1 MGDHSERVELLA
13 PAGSREA
20 FVGAINA
27 GADAVYLGG
36 EKFGARAYAD
46 NFSDREI
53 VRAIEEA
60 HIFGR
65 KVYLTANILTRESE
79 LADLTSFVSELYR
92 AGLDGVIVQDLGV
105 LSALREACPGL
116 PLHASTQMSVT
127 ASESV
132 QYLRRMGVSRVVPA
146 RELSLREID
155 QLRREDAARNGR
167 PVEIEAFIH
176 GAMCYSYSGRCL
188 MSSFL
193 GGRSGNRGRCAG
205 TCRLPARILDEEG
218 RAVGPDAR
226 KKEIYPLSMKD
237 MCVLQILPEL
247 IEGGYG
253 SL

>member
-167 PVEIEAFIH
+167 PVVKITAIEKKPV
-176 GAMCYSYSGRCL
+176 SR
-188 MSSFL
+188 
-193 GGRSGNRGRCAG
+193 
-205 TCRLPARILDEEG
+205 RIGVAEG
-218 RAVGPDAR
+218 KFTMPDDFDADN
-226 KKEIYPLSMKD
+226 EYIADLFM
-237 MCVLQILPEL
+237 
-247 IEGGYG
+247 GG